1 MTEAPGVVA
10 VVPAR
15 GGSKGIPR
23 KNVAD
28 LAGKPL
34 LAYTLEAARGA
45 RGVSETVVSSDD
57 PGILALARSQ
67 GATALV
73 RPAALA
79 GDGSPC
85 EPAIA
90 DALGQL
96 ARLGRAYPVLV
107 LLQPTSPLRDAGDV
121 DAALRRFLESGAT
134 SLISVYEPVHSPC
147 KAFRLDERGMLRGL
161 LDDAA
166 PFRNRQEL
174 PTCFQPNGAIYVTRV
189 DRFLATGTL
198 FSERTVP
205 FVMPRERSADIDGP
219 EDLAAAAAYL
229 ARAGGAARRT
239 G

>member
-1 MTEAPGVVA
+1 MIERARVVA

-34 LAYTLEAARGA
+34 LFYTLEAAQGA
-45 RGVSETVVSSDD
+45 RSVSETVVSSDD
-57 PGILALARSQ
+57 EDILALARRQ
-67 GATALV
+67 GATALA

-79 GDGSPC
+79 SDHSAC
-85 EPAIA
+85 EPVVT
-90 DALGQL
+90 DALAQL
-96 ARLGRAYPVLV
+96 GRLGRHYQVLV

-121 DAALRRFLESGAT
+121 EAALKRFFDSDAT
-134 SLISVYEPVHSPC
+134 SLISVYEPPHSPC
-147 KAFRLDERGMLRGL
+147 KAFRLDQRGMLRGL
-161 LDDAA
+161 VDDGA

-174 PTCFQPNGAIYVTRV
+174 PTCFYPNGAIFVTGV
-189 DRFLATGTL
+189 DRFLTTGTL

-205 FVMPRERSADIDGP
+205 FVMPRDKSIDIDDA
-219 EDLAAAAAYL
+219 EDLAAAAAFL
-229 ARAGGAARRT
+229 ERAARARGT